1 MPQHSIAILDDYEDA
16 AHTYADWSKVAPT
29 PITVFREA
37 IPPADLA
44 AVLQPF
50 TIIHAMRERTKFDR
64 ALLQQLPNLKLIATT
79 GRRNRGIDLDAAQE
93 LGIRV
98 CGTWRDGHDR
108 ASAGA
113 VEQTFALL
121 LALARRVIPEH
132 DSMRSGGW
140 ITGVATGLAGKTL
153 GLVGVGRLG
162 ADVARIGTA
171 FGMRVIAWSPHLTPE
186 RADQAGAEF
195 AASLAD
201 LLRTSDFVSLHLVLS
216 DSTRGIIGS
225 RQLNEMKPSA
235 FLINTSRGPL
245 VEEAALVNVLRAGKI
260 RGAGLDV
267 YDEEPLSRDHVLRTL
282 PNVVLSP
289 HMGEYR
295 SGASV
300 CGWRKLTE
308 LDFMQVTS
316 MTHPSGLGGRFRWR
330 ISSRSSAVSPSGC
343 SQHRLTSPSCNIDFS
358 QARSSRRPECIRR
371 TCICGVGPYSYC

>member
-16 AHTYADWSKVAPT
+16 AHTYADWSRVAPT

-37 IPPADLA
+37 IPPADHA
-44 AVLQPF
+44 AVLKPF

-79 GRRNRGIDLDAAQE
+79 GRRNRGIDLDAARE
-93 LGIRV
+93 LNILV
-98 CGTWRDGHDR
+98 CGTWRNGHDR

-186 RADQAGAEF
+186 RAEQAGAEF

-216 DSTRGIIGS
+216 DSTRGIIGAHE
-225 RQLNEMKPSA
+225 LAEMKPSA

-245 VEEAALVNVLRAGKI
+245 VEEAALVDVLRAGKI
-260 RGAGLDV
+260 GGAGLDV
-267 YDEEPLSRDHVLRTL
+267 YDEEPLPHDHVLRTL
-282 PNVVLSP
+282 RNVVLSP
-289 HMGEYR
+289 HMGYVDDTSFE
-295 SGASV
+295 SWWPLSVENIASFI
-300 CGWRKLTE
+300 GGQPIRLLT
-308 LDFMQVTS
+308 
-316 MTHPSGLGGRFRWR
+316 
-330 ISSRSSAVSPSGC
+330 A
-343 SQHRLTSPSCNIDFS
+343 
-358 QARSSRRPECIRR
+358 
-371 TCICGVGPYSYC
+371 